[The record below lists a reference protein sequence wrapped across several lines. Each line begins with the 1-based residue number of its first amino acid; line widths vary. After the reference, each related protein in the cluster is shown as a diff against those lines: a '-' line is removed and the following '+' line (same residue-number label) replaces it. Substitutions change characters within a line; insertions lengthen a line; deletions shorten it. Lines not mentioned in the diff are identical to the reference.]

1 MKTHETTEGRVRSA
15 HEIDF
20 REIEELTKRAEAGD
34 EVAKQEVSNVAKVI
48 KDSGLIE
55 SVADQIT
62 DDMKDKLSDFAQGI
76 VENYIEVFNRIH
88 ETDFDS
94 LDQIEDYLKEK
105 ELSSGVNFEEIVET
119 TVIRPKD
126 FVHTLGRLTD
136 KVFSNEL
143 TLQEGQKGKKKR
155 VTLDKKRTI
164 SIFASVN
171 YDKVL
176 EDLGSKAKVPELT
189 EEDRQVLDGIITNLV
204 AGNNIMTY
212 DMIYRGFSGKIDNG
226 DIYIPDEIYQM
237 IDTALDHFRGVL
249 MIDNS
254 PEVEAKGQKID
265 KIIFDEPILH
275 FSRLRKGKING
286 KDIDGEKIGLIV
298 VYDYPSL
305 FKFAQ
310 ANGNEIDTR
319 DIKLLDVPKV
329 NNTPE
334 NLKLKRYL
342 YNRVISMRNN
352 YERKVLQGH
361 KQMTLSRKI
370 LFSSVFEYL
379 GITIDKSNAGRQ
391 RKIKITQKIESIL
404 NYWTDFGLIEGYTKT
419 KKNGSNEVDGL
430 EINFVKKL
438 EKKDSPS

>member
-189 EEDRQVLDGIITNLV
+189 EDDRQVLDGIITNLV

-275 FSRLRKGKING
+275 FSRLRKATING

-370 LFSSVFEYL
+370 LFSSVFEYIEAS
-379 GITIDKSNAGRQ
+379 GSD
-391 RKIKITQKIESIL
+391 RKRKYKIVQKIESIL
-404 NYWTDFGLIEGYTKT
+404 NYWKDFGLIEGYTKT
-419 KKNGSNEVDGL
+419 KKNGSNEVDGI

-438 EKKDSPS
+438 EEKDS

>member
-1 MKTHETTEGRVRSA
+1 MKKHETTERRVRSA
-15 HEIDF
+15 SEIDY
-20 REIEELTKRAEAGD
+20 REIEELTKKAEAGD
-34 EVAKQEVSNVAKVI
+34 EVAKQEIANIAKVI

-55 SVADQIT
+55 SIT
-62 DDMKDKLSDFAQGI
+62 DLVFSGNMGEKLSDLARDI
-76 VENYIEVFNRIH
+76 VSNYIDAFNRIH
-88 ETDFDS
+88 ETNFDS
-94 LDQIEDYLKEK
+94 LEQIEEYLKEK
-105 ELSSGVNFEEIVET
+105 EVSDEVNFEDIVET
-119 TVIRPKD
+119 TVTRPKD

-143 TLQEGQKGKKKR
+143 TLQKGQSGKKKR
-155 VTLDKKRTI
+155 LTLDKKKTI

-176 EDLGSKAKVPELT
+176 KDLGERAKIPELT
-189 EEDRQVLDGIITNLV
+189 EDDRQVLDGIITNLV
-204 AGNNIMTY
+204 AGNNVMSY

-226 DIYIPDEIYQM
+226 DIYIPDEIYRM

-249 MIDNS
+249 MIDNT
-254 PEVEAKGQKID
+254 PEVETKGAKATRIS
-265 KIIFDEPILH
+265 FDSPILH
-275 FSRLRKGKING
+275 FDRLQKATING
-286 KDIDGEKIGLIV
+286 KEIDGEKLGLII

-305 FKFAQ
+305 YKFAQ

-342 YNRVISMRNN
+342 YNRVIAMRNN
-352 YERKVLQGH
+352 YERNVLQKH
-361 KQMTLSRKI
+361 KTMTLSRKI

-379 GITIDKSNAGRQ
+379 GITLDKSNAGRQ

-419 KKNGSNEVDGL
+419 KKNGSNEVDGI

-438 EKKDSPS
+438 DKKDS